1 MPTFLDD
8 APFATDAATLDGVLD
23 AAQADA
29 RSNGRMIVEVS
40 LDGQSLVGEDLD
52 ARRPQPINQAEVRL
66 YSADGA
72 QVAAEA
78 LREVRQSIDQI
89 DQLHDRAAE
98 QLQRGEQSEGMQAVS
113 QVIELWLGVQRAVG
127 QSAAVAGI
135 DLDGFEFGG
144 TSAKALFAGLLER
157 LQELKALIEANDT
170 VALADALAYEWKEI
184 TGPWAELV
192 DTLTARVEAADAD

>member
-8 APFATDAATLDGVLD
+8 APFTTDAATLDGVLD
-23 AAQADA
+23 AAQQDVQA
-29 RSNGRMIVEVS
+29 NGRLIVEVS
-40 LDGQSLVGEDLD
+40 LDGQPLVGDDLE
-52 ARRPQPINQAEVRL
+52 ARRTQPIDDAEVRL
-66 YSADGA
+66 YTADGA
-72 QVAAEA
+72 QIAAEA

-98 QLQRGEQSEGMQAVS
+98 QLQRGDQAEGMQTVG

-127 QSAAVAGI
+127 QSAQVAGI
-135 DLDGFEFGG
+135 NLDGFEFGD

-170 VALADALAYEWKEI
+170 VALADALAYEWNEI

-192 DTLTARVEAADAD
+192 DTLTARVESTDAD